1 MRGSVLGLPLWLILA
16 VCVVP
21 PIAYSLSR
29 AAAVPVELILPTAV
43 AMEVVFLTQT
53 VQQALRRAEVRRHF
67 GFALWELH
75 QELSQHLE
83 SLDRRMTLVR
93 QGVTSEPNLDSLRT
107 WASSVDA
114 FPVDAWDRFLAVGGL
129 HRLLDSA
136 PDQVASNLYRYYHGV
151 GTFNNEA
158 ALRERLLQKLFNV
171 TGPATTGIF
180 KSVKSSDKRLESW
193 LTEVPSR
200 LAVLMR
206 DIQHV
211 LGELGHMPG
220 GISPRDHETGLA
232 IARQG
237 AACQRGSI
245 VASPRAD
252 VAYWS
257 VDRTTRR
264 RNPSSAGDSSPV
276 RQTGG
281 SREQSRGNPRSERS
295 RGAADRAVERFLGP
309 TVEKIK
315 RVVLASRTVLRSDR
329 PWPEILDALERLEGR
344 HGFDAGLVATLRWL
358 AQSPS
363 ESSPRS
369 ATARPPSRSESG
381 SSK

>member
-1 MRGSVLGLPLWLILA
+1 MRGSVLGLPLWLIMA

-114 FPVDAWDRFLAVGGL
+114 FPVDAWDRFLAIGGL

-180 KSVKSSDKRLESW
+180 KNVKSNDKRRESW
-193 LTEVPSR
+193 LNEVPSR
-200 LAVLMR
+200 LADVMR
-206 DIQHV
+206 DLQYVI
-211 LGELGHMPG
+211 GELRHMPG
-220 GISPRDHETGLA
+220 VTVSGDDAKRLAAINRRETDAYNRWKAKHRD
-232 IARQG
+232 RQ
-237 AACQRGSI
+237 APAELSAWEWSAQDES
-245 VASPRAD
+245 AD
-252 VAYWS
+252 
-257 VDRTTRR
+257 
-264 RNPSSAGDSSPV
+264 
-276 RQTGG
+276 
-281 SREQSRGNPRSERS
+281 
-295 RGAADRAVERFLGP
+295 
-309 TVEKIK
+309 
-315 RVVLASRTVLRSDR
+315 
-329 PWPEILDALERLEGR
+329 
-344 HGFDAGLVATLRWL
+344 
-358 AQSPS
+358 
-363 ESSPRS
+363 
-369 ATARPPSRSESG
+369 
-381 SSK
+381 

>member
-21 PIAYSLSR
+21 PMAYSLSR

-171 TGPATTGIF
+171 TGPAPTGSF
-180 KSVKSSDKRLESW
+180 PSVKSSGKRPEAW

-200 LAVLMR
+200 LAGLMR
-206 DIQHV
+206 DIQHR
-211 LGELGHMPG
+211 LGELRHMPQVLSSRRG
-220 GISPRDHETGLA
+220 ETRLA
-232 IARQG
+232 I
-237 AACQRGSI
+237 
-245 VASPRAD
+245 
-252 VAYWS
+252 
-257 VDRTTRR
+257 VDRRDTEAQHRC
-264 RNPSSAGDSSPV
+264 G
-276 RQTGG
+276 
-281 SREQSRGNPRSERS
+281 E
-295 RGAADRAVERFLGP
+295 
-309 TVEKIK
+309 
-315 RVVLASRTVLRSDR
+315 
-329 PWPEILDALERLEGR
+329 R
-344 HGFDAGLVATLRWL
+344 HGGV
-358 AQSPS
+358 P
-363 ESSPRS
+363 
-369 ATARPPSRSESG
+369 PPSN
-381 SSK
+381 KTQ